1 MKQSVYSIASARRV
15 APGATAI
22 ALLHFGMLA
31 CIVMPL
37 SSLAQSVGPMALTAS
52 MLYVD
57 CAAVS
62 PSKIG

>member
-15 APGATAI
+15 APGATVI
-22 ALLHFGMLA
+22 ALLHFGMAA

-37 SSLAQSVGPMALTAS
+37 SSRAQSVGPVALPAS

-62 PSKIG
+62 QSTIG